1 MTIKK
6 HIPNAIT
13 CCNLLCGC
21 LAIVQAFEGNLV
33 YSAYLVGLGA
43 IFDFFDGFAARMLKV
58 SSPIGKDLDSLTDMV
73 TFGVVPGIVVFQ
85 LYQFSMMNYV
95 ERCHGDEMPPY
106 FVFLKYSAFV
116 ITIFSAIRLA
126 KFNNDTRQTDSF
138 IGLATP
144 ANSMIVC
151 GFCLVLKQLDLNLFD
166 IESVIENEQLFADNG
181 NITGMVVMYLL
192 NSPIALCLISIGLS
206 LLLVVELPLFALKFK
221 NFRWTDNKLRYIFLG
236 ICLILMVSFKFVGIP
251 LIIFLYILLSIVDN
265 IFLKKKV

>member
-1 MTIKK
+1 M
-6 HIPNAIT
+6 
-13 CCNLLCGC
+13 CGC
-21 LAIVQAFEGNLV
+21 LAIVKVNEGNLTW
-33 YSAYLVGLGA
+33 ACYLVGIALVL
-43 IFDFFDGFAARMLKV
+43 DFFDGFVARLLKV
-58 SSPIGKDLDSLTDMV
+58 SSPIGKDLDSLADMI
-73 TFGVVPGIVVFQ
+73 TFGVVPAMIMFKLIDFSYTLSLQKSLNNREAFTLAGVVIDFRNDN
-85 LYQFSMMNYV
+85 FIK
-95 ERCHGDEMPPY
+95 Y
-106 FVFLKYSAFV
+106 FAFIIAV
-116 ITIFSAIRLA
+116 FSAIRLA